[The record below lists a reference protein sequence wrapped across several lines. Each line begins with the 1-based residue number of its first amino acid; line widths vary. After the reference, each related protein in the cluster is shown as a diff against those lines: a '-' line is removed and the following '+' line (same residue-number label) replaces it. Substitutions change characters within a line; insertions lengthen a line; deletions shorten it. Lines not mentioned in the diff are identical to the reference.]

1 MFADIPA
8 QPNAAERIYYPVA
21 DNKEPI
27 ICILKDKEQPHV
39 QVLLFN
45 KHEAIPDN
53 QKGNVDYLIQQYAK
67 DLISSMLN
75 ARLNELHKRLTR
87 LISMPER
94 KTATFSYPKPRMPF
108 SELWSAKK
116 TA

>member
-39 QVLLFN
+39 QFYSSIN
-45 KHEAIPDN
+45 TEAVPI
-53 QKGNVDYLIQQYAK
+53 
-67 DLISSMLN
+67 
-75 ARLNELHKRLTR
+75 TR
-87 LISMPER
+87 KEMWTI
-94 KTATFSYPKPRMPF
+94 
-108 SELWSAKK
+108 
-116 TA
+116 